1 MISKELSTTLGLA
14 VRVAKKRRHEYVCI
28 EHLLYAILYN
38 NAGKEII
45 ESCGGSV
52 ENLNN
57 TLEEFL
63 SKSLESIPELTI

>member
-1 MISKELSTTLGLA
+1 MISKELSATLGLA
-14 VRVAKKRRHEYVCI
+14 VREAKTRRHEYVCI

-38 NAGKEII
+38 SSGKEII

-57 TLEEFL
+57 T
-63 SKSLESIPELTI
+63 